1 MGKSIPMNMDR
12 LKTDFAGIKMP
23 TPVMGASGTFGF
35 GVEYDDFIDLKQVGA
50 IISKGIT
57 PLPRAGNPGVRIA
70 ETPAG
75 MLNCIGLEN
84 PGIEKFLSDVL
95 PKVKEKAPDTTFI
108 VNFSAG
114 SVEEFGMMAKKLDV
128 DGVDAIEV
136 NISCPNV
143 KAEGLAFGTEPG
155 EKNYI
160 LNVLGTD
167 PEVAAEV
174 TREVKASTSKPVIVK
189 LSPNVTDIVKIA
201 KAVEEAGADA
211 LALIN
216 TLTGMVIDTR
226 TWKPLLG
233 NITGGMSGPALKP
246 IAVRMVWQVA
256 KAVKIPILGLGG
268 ISTAEDAVEFLL
280 AGATAV
286 AIGAENFVH
295 PDAVVQVAA
304 GIDKYLESRGLNHV
318 SELIGKVEA

>member
-12 LKTDFAGIKMP
+12 LKTDFAGIKMA

-35 GVEYDDFIDLKQVGA
+35 GVEYDDFLDLKQVGA

-143 KAEGLAFGTEPG
+143 KAEGLAFGT
-155 EKNYI
+155 
-160 LNVLGTD
+160 D

-174 TREVKASTSKPVIVK
+174 TREVKANTSKPVIVK

-233 NITGGMSGPALKP
+233 NVTGGMSGPALKP

>member
-143 KAEGLAFGTEPG
+143 KAEGLAFGT
-155 EKNYI
+155 
-160 LNVLGTD
+160 D

-233 NITGGMSGPALKP
+233 NITGGTSGPALKP

>member
-12 LKTDFAGIKMP
+12 LKIDFAGIKMP

-143 KAEGLAFGTEPG
+143 KAEGLAF
-155 EKNYI
+155 
-160 LNVLGTD
+160 GTD